1 MKLDS
6 TFCKGYI
13 PVTMAMSPHAND
25 PLILSA
31 EVVNK
36 LICASN
42 DVSVDAVETAMEIT
56 DDADSD
62 SSNDDN
68 GQSNNNDEVVDEDND
83 ASTISNR
90 ETPRSAN
97 AETVRNAQLSDS

>member
-1 MKLDS
+1 VKLDS
-6 TFCKGYI
+6 TFSEGYI
-13 PVTMAMSPHAND
+13 SITMAMSPHAND
-25 PLILSA
+25 PLILSV
-31 EVVNK
+31 EVVIK

-42 DVSVDAVETAMEIT
+42 YVTVDAVGTATDII

-68 GQSNNNDEVVDEDND
+68 GQSNINDEVVDEEND
-83 ASTISNR
+83 ASNIANR

-97 AETVRNAQLSDS
+97 AETVRK